1 MLLAGSKAH
10 VCMSSSPCQGGG
22 CWEMSDCE
30 ELVLVEG
37 REGGGGGGGPPEE
50 RQIIV

>member
-1 MLLAGSKAH
+1 
-10 VCMSSSPCQGGG
+10 
-22 CWEMSDCE
+22 MSDCE

-50 RQIIV
+50 RDRSLCE